1 MHCVVLSKYCKAAF
15 NNNKNAPKQILSS
28 LIVKLDI
35 SVELTD
41 TDRDKL
47 K

>member
-1 MHCVVLSKYCKAAF
+1 MHCVVLSKYCLAAF
-15 NNNKNAPKQILSS
+15 NNRNAPKQILSS

>member
-1 MHCVVLSKYCKAAF
+1 MHCVVLSKYCKGAF
-15 NNNKNAPKQILSS
+15 NDRNASKKILSS

-35 SVELTD
+35 SVKLTD

>member
-1 MHCVVLSKYCKAAF
+1 MLSKYCKAAF
-15 NNNKNAPKQILSS
+15 NDRNAPKQILSS